1 MRLLVIRHSNRHRI
15 LSWDHLHSVPL
26 TDRGRSRAL
35 QLGDHLKESGLFK
48 SPLILTSYAS
58 RCYETGFLTQL
69 AFSESSLLRRSKH
82 SIFTTGF
89 IRPSRLKEA
98 YLYLSRSK
106 GLRKTPEDMF
116 INLNLLELTRHNS
129 LDHYFD
135 RFFEKILKYSLVS
148 DEIIV
153 VSHDIVIAPL
163 MHYVFTNCLNK
174 NYEIGYPKPLE
185 GFLMDIREGQIQSA
199 EPFIPPF

>member
-1 MRLLVIRHSNRHRI
+1 MRLLVIRHSNRNRI
-15 LSWDHLHSVPL
+15 LSWEHLHSVAL
-26 TDRGRSRAL
+26 TDKGKMRAL
-35 QLGDHLKESGLFK
+35 KLGEHLRNSGLFR
-48 SPLILTSYAS
+48 SPLILTSYAD
-58 RCYETGFLTQL
+58 RCYDTGYFTHL
-69 AFSESSLLRRSKH
+69 AFSNSSLLRRSKY

-129 LDHYFD
+129 LDQYFD
-135 RFFEKILKYSLVS
+135 HFFEKVLKYSLAS
-148 DEIIV
+148 PEIII

-163 MHYVFTNCLNK
+163 MHYIFRNFFSKNCEVNF
-174 NYEIGYPKPLE
+174 PKPLE
-185 GFLMDIREGQIQSA
+185 GFMMDIEGSIIRSA
-199 EPFIPPF
+199 EPFIPSF